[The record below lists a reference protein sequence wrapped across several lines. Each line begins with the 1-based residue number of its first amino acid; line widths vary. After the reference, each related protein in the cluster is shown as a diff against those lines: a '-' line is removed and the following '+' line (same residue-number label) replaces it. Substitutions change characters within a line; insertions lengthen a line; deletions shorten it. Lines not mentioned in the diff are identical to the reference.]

1 MAAPKSRASS
11 QGAPEIARRRVLQL
25 SIAGALAAAGPLAVA
40 PAVDARVTKIQVTT
54 KESPTFGGHS
64 FAGVG

>member
-1 MAAPKSRASS
+1 MAAPKSSAPFRV
-11 QGAPEIARRRVLQL
+11 APEIARRRLLQL
-25 SIAGALAAAGPLAVA
+25 TIAGALAAAGTLALA
-40 PAVDARVTKIQVTT
+40 PGVDAHITKIQVTT